1 MERSNRPAGASRL
14 AASRLLIL
22 SVIAAAL
29 GACGPTKS
37 TALIMDVDVQIE
49 AARTAGAEKLA
60 PYEYTAAVAYL
71 HKAREEQGYSDFEV
85 AIDFANK
92 ALDNAIKA
100 KKKAMEAKSDG
111 ALPDVPTSPPPEEPA
126 TATDEPGP
134 RTDELDE
141 PGEPTL

>member
-14 AASRLLIL
+14 AVSRLLIL
-22 SVIAAAL
+22 SVAAAVL

-37 TALIMDVDVQIE
+37 TALIMDADVQLE

-60 PYEYTAAVAYL
+60 PYEYTAAIEYL
-71 HKAREEQGYSDFEV
+71 HKAREEQGYADFEV

-92 ALDNAIKA
+92 ALDNAVKA
-100 KKKAMEAKSDG
+100 KKKSMEAKSEG
-111 ALPDVPTSPPPEEPA
+111 ELPDISSSRMTFEEPA
-126 TATDEPGP
+126 PAT
-134 RTDELDE
+134 DE